1 METQKFN
8 HSNLNTNLNTNL
20 KTNSILDSSLVLDL
34 NVNKID
40 NILIPNHL
48 LNFDK
53 IYINPKSKD
62 SDVAQR
68 FLKIFDKDK
77 IIFTEN
83 PDNKNLSPTGTLS
96 PKEFD
101 LSKKNIFITPYQG
114 QFFKRCPGNHQ
125 KMACCNYF
133 VLNLG
138 LQCNMNC
145 SYCYL
150 QSFINTKTMTIYSNI
165 DDALIE
171 LKTMTEEFKGLTFRV
186 GTGEVIDSL
195 SLDPLTLYSHKLI
208 DFFKD
213 KPHLTLEFK
222 TKSNL
227 VDQFINQEHSNNVIV
242 SWSVNPQ
249 HIIEKEEHLT
259 ASLNQRLEAAKKC
272 LSKGFKIAFHIDPMI
287 WHPNWKSNYKELIDR
302 ITNKF
307 NPIDLPYISLGA
319 LRFQKEQRW
328 MMKER
333 FGLNSYVNTAEL
345 FEGKDKKLRYDQ
357 DLRNEMFKFIF
368 DEFKTRNSKWNVFL
382 CMETPETWLS
392 AFDSLPKTVDGLETL
407 FEPRKSF

>member
-1 METQKFN
+1 MENINPT
-8 HSNLNTNLNTNL
+8 LPNTNFRL
-20 KTNSILDSSLVLDL
+20 SIESAFM
-34 NVNKID
+34 
-40 NILIPNHL
+40 NIPEHL
-48 LNFDK
+48 LDFEK
-53 IYINPKSKD
+53 IYIDPKSKD
-62 SDVAQR
+62 SDVAKR
-68 FLKIFDKDK
+68 FIQIFPNEKIV
-77 IIFTEN
+77 FTEDPN
-83 PDNKNLSPTGTLS
+83 IESSNSTGILS

-101 LSKKNIFITPYQG
+101 KSKKNIFITPFQG
-114 QFFKRCPGNHQ
+114 QFFKRCPGTHQ

-165 DDALIE
+165 DDALAE
-171 LKTMTEEFKGLTFRV
+171 LKTMTDEFKGLTFRV

-195 SLDPLTLYSHKLI
+195 SLDPLTLYSHTLI
-208 DFFKD
+208 NFFKD

-227 VDQFINQEHSNNVIV
+227 VDQFVDLDHANNVIV
-242 SWSVNPQ
+242 SWSINPQ

-259 ASLNQRLEAAKKC
+259 SSLYERLNAAEKC
-272 LSKGFKIAFHIDPMI
+272 KSKGYKIAFHIDPMI
-287 WHPNWKSNYKELIDR
+287 WHPEWKTNYKRLVDD
-302 ITNKF
+302 ITSRF
-307 NPIDLPYISLGA
+307 DPEDLPYISLGA

-333 FGLNSYVNTAEL
+333 FGLNSYVNQAEL

-368 DEFKTRNSKWNVFL
+368 DEFKTKNSKWNVFL

-392 AFDSLPKTVDGLETL
+392 AFDSLPKTIDGLETL
-407 FEPRKSF
+407 FEPRKSI